1 MSRETGND
9 GLILLHCVVNYPP
22 PFADLNLRA
31 IGTMRQA
38 FRVPVG
44 WSDHTPGWLAPVIA
58 TSLGAAVVEKHFTTD
73 RSRPGPDHRFALEP
87 DELAEMVRA
96 IRDTEAALGD
106 GVKRRAPAEDDLY
119 VTARRSLFASRA
131 IEAGAIVRP
140 DDVAVLRPAP
150 DSRSPTSTRWSVE
163 PPAAGSSGMSRCHG
177 TCSDRCRGS
186 CGCGRA
192 GPGEGRGHLARSLA
206 LAEADWPDDILI
218 ELAVERGEPSP
229 AEEGRARAAAAR
241 IVKPGEPLTAGA
253 AVVVD
258 APIRPRSQ
266 AVSARRG

>member
-1 MSRETGND
+1 
-9 GLILLHCVVNYPP
+9 
-22 PFADLNLRA
+22 
-31 IGTMRQA
+31 MRQA

-96 IRDTEAALGD
+96 IRDTAALGD

-140 DDVAVLRPAP
+140 DDVAVLRLAP
-150 DSRSPTSTRWSVE
+150 DSRSPTSKGGRSNR
-163 PPAAGSSGMSRCHG
+163 PPP
-177 TCSDRCRGS
+177 DR
-186 CGCGRA
+186 A
-192 GPGEGRGHLARSLA
+192 
-206 LAEADWPDDILI
+206 
-218 ELAVERGEPSP
+218 
-229 AEEGRARAAAAR
+229 ARAAVMGHVL
-241 IVKPGEPLTAGA
+241 IDA
-253 AVVVD
+253 AVRAAVD
-258 APIRPRSQ
+258 E
-266 AVSARRG
+266 RGSG